1 MIGRHQ
7 QRITAVAS
15 QKGYEIRE
23 LEKVQGAHECARNAR
38 VSRAFRTR
46 ESSCPSVVFGEFRL
60 CVCLYFFF
68 SLEASNYSRC
78 HREGRSGRNLVADTA
93 SPVVAE
99 LINSVFCEQFVPLSY
114 KEEQLGGNKVKVT
127 RFRACYGDFP

>member
-1 MIGRHQ
+1 MR
-7 QRITAVAS
+7 TSV
-15 QKGYEIRE
+15 RE
-23 LEKVQGAHECARNAR
+23 TLAFLALSEPVKARAPPLYSVSFDYVCA
-38 VSRAFRTR
+38 FI
-46 ESSCPSVVFGEFRL
+46 
-60 CVCLYFFF
+60 FFF